1 MYNIFKLAFFISL
14 LGLAVFFVSYFM
26 NIMDLVR
33 NAEQLQEYNNS
44 DPGYVLKTL
53 FSPAMLTSLVITTI
67 AQLTYII
74 LGIVFVVRNKNIQ
87 DTERVLWILG
97 FLLVGFVTAI
107 IFMILNKSRRLVAGG
122 EQQGNDSRLI

>member
-26 NIMDLVR
+26 NIMDLVK

-107 IFMILNKSRRLVAGG
+107 VFMILNKSRRLVAGG
-122 EQQGNDSRLI
+122 AQQGNDMQ

>member
-1 MYNIFKLAFFISL
+1 MYKIFKLAFFISL
-14 LGLAVFFVSYFM
+14 LGLAAFFVSYFM

-44 DPGYVLKTL
+44 DPGYILKTL
-53 FSPAMLTSLVITTI
+53 FSPTMLTSLIITTI

-107 IFMILNKSRRLVAGG
+107 VFMILNKSRRLVAGG
-122 EQQGNDSRLI
+122 APQGSDMP